1 MLSEKGRF
9 SIKEKPASSLELET
23 EADDEREMVAEA
35 TLIAVAIIGTER
47 LDSSVLFVFFKEEGS
62 VVDIGAIDSS
72 AQSAV
77 NQHMIDALPN
87 AVEIMGTL
95 VIHIRQYLNGVFGF
109 YQCLL
114 DGRFFLF
121 CYGRFVIGLLVLT
134 FVMYYGSHSL
144 GDFRFY
150 FLFNLAQCL
159 RTGEDDPCAF
169 EVE

>member
-1 MLSEKGRF
+1 M
-9 SIKEKPASSLELET
+9 KEKSSSDIQ
-23 EADDEREMVAEA
+23 ADDEGKVVAEA
-35 TLIAVAIIGTER
+35 TLVAVAIIGTEG
-47 LDSSVLFVFFKEEGS
+47 LDTPILFVFFKEEGS

-121 CYGRFVIGLLVLT
+121 CYDRFVIGLLVLT